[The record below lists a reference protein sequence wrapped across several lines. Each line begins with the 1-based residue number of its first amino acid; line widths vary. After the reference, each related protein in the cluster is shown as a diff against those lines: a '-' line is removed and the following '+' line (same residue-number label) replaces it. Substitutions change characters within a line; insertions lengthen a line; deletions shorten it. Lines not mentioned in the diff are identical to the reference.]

1 MIACTHTPGSPS
13 MPRPA
18 TGKTPVRNI
27 RIGDEI
33 WEQVQRLADMDG
45 TTMTDVVKA
54 ALTEYIAKR
63 RRQERLK
70 RRQDGD

>member
-1 MIACTHTPGSPS
+1 

-18 TGKTPVRNI
+18 TGKTPIRNI

-63 RRQERLK
+63 RRQERLR
-70 RRQDGD
+70 RRQEGD